1 MSPRILSIFVTT
13 CFLIASK
20 YDEIDDQL
28 VFINDVQRYYNRLGG
43 QFAQQNM
50 VPTYNDVVETERQ
63 LMTFFNWDL
72 GFVLPYHFVEM
83 FLANGVLFET
93 EHNPSIIKDKTTA
106 KRISKKCY
114 DILEEMIKQNR
125 CFKNQGFTG
134 NQVASMIVYTA
145 RQEVLNLSRARHI
158 WPKELQL
165 ISRQTEKQV
174 KKMASIYK
182 KGLNGH
188 RIEPFAEDNIAN
200 EQTKYSDIVDLT
212 K

>member
-182 KGLNGH
+182 KGLNSH